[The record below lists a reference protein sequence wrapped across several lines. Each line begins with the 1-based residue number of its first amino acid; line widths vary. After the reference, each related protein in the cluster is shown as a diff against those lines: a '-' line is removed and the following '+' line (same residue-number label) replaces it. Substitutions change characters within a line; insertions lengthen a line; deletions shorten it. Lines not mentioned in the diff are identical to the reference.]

1 LNVSQ
6 DQTIFEQ
13 RFEKM
18 NLTGAGEV
26 CCLCGNSIEVLG
38 IRDCS
43 DGHYYCLGCGEVV
56 RRHYEKPIVERFK
69 AQFAE
74 KIEEVAKENAAEIG
88 FDYENE
94 AYGLARAI
102 CIVLSSKELMAEAIR
117 RAKEVSEES
126 GSSVDN

>member
-1 LNVSQ
+1 MGSTNKDPRVEKFK
-6 DQTIFEQ
+6 IAWA
-13 RFEKM
+13 EKM
-18 NLTGAGEV
+18 
-26 CCLCGNSIEVLG
+26 
-38 IRDCS
+38 
-43 DGHYYCLGCGEVV
+43 
-56 RRHYEKPIVERFK
+56 
-69 AQFAE
+69 
-74 KIEEVAKENAAEIG
+74 EEVAREHAAEIG